1 MWSTIVVFSQRG
13 GGADKTNEEVLNVV
27 TSRSIIKRSFSRSM
41 SRNVPFEPPLSKRD
55 VQGKKNFIKYV
66 LEMNPLDTSIWIF
79 NFPSLFVHLHIHMN
93 DNIEC
98 KLKINIGD
106 LLRHKCRL
114 QKSKIKIK
122 LIAQWFYPLHIYIVI
137 LIFSKSHSSFVSLQ
151 CITIFVLFIRI
162 NFLTTWL
169 NFLFKIFLCY
179 ILHWGGGKKKKRN
192 SSQLYIKKKKQS
204 VKRHHRARFSSVFSR
219 IPIIISHHPLSTK
232 RYFLVTVHEPCDLSP
247 SQARFSSDVDP
258 SRSFDLPRLDRID
271 DHIAKNK
278 TARLGV
284 QLSKPGSNTLTF
296 TFSRGCNE
304 EKGREK
310 KNVDGVGIRT
320 RSNDPGEN
328 VRSPLRRCHTA
339 VDVVVV
345 VVIDCTQ
352 VTGGSNVSR
361 AYMESVSPGTRLR
374 IA

>member
-1 MWSTIVVFSQRG
+1 MILSFTYLHRHLDFLKITLFLRISAVYNDIRFIYTHKFSY
-13 GGADKTNEEVLNVV
+13 DL
-27 TSRSIIKRSFSRSM
+27 IKFPFQDISM
-41 SRNVPFEPPLSKRD
+41 
-55 VQGKKNFIKYV
+55 
-66 LEMNPLDTSIWIF
+66 
-79 NFPSLFVHLHIHMN
+79 LHIT
-93 DNIEC
+93 
-98 KLKINIGD
+98 
-106 LLRHKCRL
+106 LRR
-114 QKSKIKIK
+114 
-122 LIAQWFYPLHIYIVI
+122 
-137 LIFSKSHSSFVSLQ
+137 
-151 CITIFVLFIRI
+151 
-162 NFLTTWL
+162 
-169 NFLFKIFLCY
+169 
-179 ILHWGGGKKKKRN
+179 GEKKKTKFFTAIH
-192 SSQLYIKKKKQS
+192 QKKKKQS

>member
-1 MWSTIVVFSQRG
+1 
-13 GGADKTNEEVLNVV
+13 
-27 TSRSIIKRSFSRSM
+27 
-41 SRNVPFEPPLSKRD
+41 
-55 VQGKKNFIKYV
+55 
-66 LEMNPLDTSIWIF
+66 MNPLDTSIWIF

-192 SSQLYIKKKKQS
+192 SSQLYTKKKKTIGEASSSRKILLRIFSDTDHNFPPS
-204 VKRHHRARFSSVFSR
+204 VIHQTLFPCHGTRTVRFVSVPSSVFFRRGS
-219 IPIIISHHPLSTK
+219 IS
-232 RYFLVTVHEPCDLSP
+232 
-247 SQARFSSDVDP
+247 
-258 SRSFDLPRLDRID
+258 I
-271 DHIAKNK
+271 
-278 TARLGV
+278 
-284 QLSKPGSNTLTF
+284 
-296 TFSRGCNE
+296 
-304 EKGREK
+304 
-310 KNVDGVGIRT
+310 
-320 RSNDPGEN
+320 
-328 VRSPLRRCHTA
+328 VRSPASRSYRR
-339 VDVVVV
+339 
-345 VVIDCTQ
+345 
-352 VTGGSNVSR
+352 SYR
-361 AYMESVSPGTRLR
+361 EK
-374 IA
+374 